1 MLYHP
6 AMYETGR
13 PAASWWEADCGPAP
27 DPDAPLASDTRCEVA
42 IIGGGYTGLSTALHL
57 ARDHGIAPVVLEAG
71 PLGWG
76 ASGRNGGFCCLGS
89 AKLPRAKMIA
99 AVGEEETA
107 RFDLSQRE
115 AVELVETLAAEE
127 GIDLGRHGE
136 GVLEVAHRPSRA
148 RGFADEVAWLERR
161 VGVAAEAWSANDT
174 RSRAFAGPEVHG
186 GLMTRFGFGLHPL
199 KLHRGLV
206 AAARRH
212 GARLHGM
219 SRVTGWERGPGGHR
233 LVTAAGTVTARR
245 VVIATNGYTT
255 DALHPYLSGTFL
267 PAISN
272 IVVTRLLTVEERA
285 AQGWKEDIPTFD
297 SRILLAYFRMLP
309 DGRFL
314 FGARGDDW
322 GSPARTRTWRGIIEA
337 RLARTFPAWAGVET
351 THYWG
356 GLVCL
361 SANLTPILGEVPDD
375 PGVWYGLAY
384 HGNGVAYAN
393 WTGRALA
400 DRIAGKA
407 RRGSVGVPAIVGRSP
422 RRFPL
427 PLCRR
432 RWLQAAYAWY
442 RVTDAL

>member
-6 AMYETGR
+6 AMYDTGR
-13 PAASWWEADCGPAP
+13 PARSWWEDDCGPAT
-27 DPDAPLASDTRCEVA
+27 DDAALASDVRCDVA

-57 ARDHGIAPVVLEAG
+57 ARDHGIDAVGLEAG

-76 ASGRNGGFCCLGS
+76 ASCRNGGFCCLGS
-89 AKLPRAKMIA
+89 AKLPRSKMIA
-99 AVGEEETA
+99 AVGEDETV

-127 GIDLGRHGE
+127 GFDLGRHGE

-148 RGFADEVAWLERR
+148 AGFPDEVDWLRRR
-161 VGVAAEAWSANDT
+161 VGVEAEAWSASEA
-174 RSRAFAGPEVHG
+174 RSRAFTGPEVHG
-186 GLMTRFGFGLHPL
+186 GLMTNFGFGLHPL
-199 KLHRGLV
+199 MMHRGLV
-206 AAARRH
+206 AAARRR
-212 GARLHGM
+212 GARLHGQ

-233 LVTAAGTVTARR
+233 LVTQGGTVTARH
-245 VVIATNGYTT
+245 VVIATNGYTI
-255 DALHPYLSGTFL
+255 DALHPYLAGTYL
-267 PAISN
+267 PAISS
-272 IVVTRLLTVEERA
+272 IVVTRPLTDDERA
-285 AQGWKEDIPTFD
+285 AQGWKADIPIFD
-297 SRILLAYFRMLP
+297 SRILLGYFRMLA

-322 GSPARTRTWRGIIEA
+322 GSPGRTQAWRGIIEA

-361 SANLTPILGEVPDD
+361 SANLTPLLGQVPDD

-400 DRIAGKA
+400 DLIAG
-407 RRGSVGVPAIVGRSP
+407 RRRWGVAGVPAIVSRPP

-427 PLCRR
+427 PPWRR

-442 RVTDAL
+442 RVADAL